1 MPFSEPHSCKN
12 SEWDRRTTATH
23 DVWDAM
29 HLHAILTCA
38 VNRTKEPKKTSHGR
52 REKKG
57 ANWGKVS
64 LSVSPSI
71 GDPSEMGCNAGRKEG
86 STKVIS
92 VAAAAAMELISER
105 RTEGPFSVSTT
116 ENVKIDS
123 RRKAEGR
130 KHTKSD
136 RRETIYLEQSREI
149 RSRGRTRRRWKVTV
163 LPGDFPTG
171 GDMREALD
179 GGANKGRGQSA

>member
-1 MPFSEPHSCKN
+1 MGQKNDCHSRCMGCNALARYLDLCCESNKGAQKDK
-12 SEWDRRTTATH
+12 S
-23 DVWDAM
+23 
-29 HLHAILTCA
+29 
-38 VNRTKEPKKTSHGR
+38 RTKGE
-52 REKKG
+52 KG

>member
-1 MPFSEPHSCKN
+1 MPFWEPHSCKN
-12 SEWDRRTTATH
+12 SEWDRGSTATH
-23 DVWDAM
+23 DEWDAM

-52 REKKG
+52 REKREQTG
-57 ANWGKVS
+57 ARSV
-64 LSVSPSI
+64 SVSPSI

-92 VAAAAAMELISER
+92 VAAAAMELISER

-130 KHTKSD
+130 NC
-136 RRETIYLEQSREI
+136 RETIYLEQSRER
-149 RSRGRTRRRWKVTV
+149 RSRGRT
-163 LPGDFPTG
+163 G
-171 GDMREALD
+171 
-179 GGANKGRGQSA
+179 